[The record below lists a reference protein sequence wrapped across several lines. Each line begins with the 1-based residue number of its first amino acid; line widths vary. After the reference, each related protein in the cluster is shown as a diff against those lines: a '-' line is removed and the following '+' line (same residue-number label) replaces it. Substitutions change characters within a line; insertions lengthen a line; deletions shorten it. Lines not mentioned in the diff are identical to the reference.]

1 MRLLSVIVALWAL
14 AGCQLG
20 PVAPLM
26 SPLADGAGFGYREH
40 QLSEHRYEVVYLGP
54 RARTWLDRGKREEDV
69 EQARGL
75 VYDLALWRA
84 AEIAV
89 ENDFAAFTV
98 EDRRTDVEV
107 EIIDEWPYYPYY
119 DFPYH
124 HRFGYR
130 GSYDYGYG
138 FRSAWL
144 RARGTLTV
152 ALRAEATDASF
163 DAAATVRRLEK
174 KHPDALEP
182 RRY

>member
-1 MRLLSVIVALWAL
+1 MKSSRLS
-14 AGCQLG
+14 
-20 PVAPLM
+20 
-26 SPLADGAGFGYREH
+26 SR
-40 QLSEHRYEVVYLGP
+40 P
-54 RARTWLDRGKREEDV
+54 RARTWLDREKREREV

-98 EDRRTDVEV
+98 EDSRTDVEV
-107 EIIDEWPYYPYY
+107 EIVEALPYYPYY

-124 HRFGYR
+124 HRLGYH
-130 GSYDYGYG
+130 GLYDYGYG

-144 RARGTLTV
+144 RARATLTV
-152 ALRAEATDASF
+152 VLLARATDGSF
-163 DAAATVRRLEK
+163 DAAATARRLEK
-174 KHPDALEP
+174 KHPNALTP